1 MIKPHAF
8 HDMRINEKGYFGD
21 KVLATVAPYA
31 DKDADLAPLVE
42 AVRAKN
48 LQLTTALQKLNY
60 ASITKQ
66 MKADDSLRD
75 HGFVNLRTYAQVC
88 AGRKD
93 PTWAQAGQ
101 LLVNAIKRTGWG
113 MNRKGNKEETM
124 LVDTLLAEFDNQPK
138 LREAIATINAQEWID
153 EIREGHASYQQH
165 DLLRDD
171 AKESKDKVS
180 SKRAA
185 QELCQAINK
194 LFRYINFHVEFK
206 DSEPYKTLA
215 DSLNTTIAESRRTL
229 KQRATRARSAKA
241 SKKE

>member
-21 KVLATVAPYA
+21 RVLDTVAPYA
-31 DKDADLAPLVE
+31 DKDADLALLIE
-42 AVRAKN
+42 DVRAKN
-48 LQLTTALQKLNY
+48 QRLTAALMKQSY

-88 AGRKD
+88 ASRKD
-93 PTWAQAGQ
+93 PIWAQAGQ
-101 LLVNAIKRTGWG
+101 LLVNAIKKTGWG

-124 LVDTLLAEFDNQPK
+124 LVDTLLAEFDSQPK

-153 EIREGHASYQQH
+153 EIREGHASYEQH
-165 DLLRDD
+165 SRLRNSV
-171 AKESKDKVS
+171 KESKSKVNAR
-180 SKRAA
+180 RAA

-194 LFRYINFHVEFK
+194 LFRYINFYVEFK
-206 DSEPYKTLA
+206 NSEPYKTLA
-215 DSLNTTIAESRRTL
+215 DSINTSIAECRKTL

-241 SKKE
+241 HKKE

>member
-1 MIKPHAF
+1 
-8 HDMRINEKGYFGD
+8 MRINEKGYFGD
-21 KVLATVAPYA
+21 RVLDTVAPYA
-31 DKDADLAPLVE
+31 DKDADLALLIE
-42 AVRAKN
+42 DVRAKN
-48 LQLTTALQKLNY
+48 QLLTTALMKLSY

-93 PTWAQAGQ
+93 PTWANAGQ

-124 LVDTLLAEFDNQPK
+124 LVETLLAEFDNQPK

-153 EIREGHASYQQH
+153 EIRQGHASYEQH
-165 DLLRDD
+165 SLLRDD
-171 AKESKDKVS
+171 AKKPKNKVTA
-180 SKRAA
+180 KRAA
-185 QELCQAINK
+185 QELSQSINK

-215 DSLNTTIAESRRTL
+215 NSLNSIIAESRTTL
-229 KQRATRARSAKA
+229 KQRATRARSAKTR
-241 SKKE
+241 KKE